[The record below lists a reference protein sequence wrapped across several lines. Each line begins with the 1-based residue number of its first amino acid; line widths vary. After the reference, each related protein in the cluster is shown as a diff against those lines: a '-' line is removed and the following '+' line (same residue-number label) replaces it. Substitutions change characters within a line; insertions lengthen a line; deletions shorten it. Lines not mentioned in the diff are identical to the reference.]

1 MPLQRSFSEQ
11 NHSTK
16 SKQKWSRNRNTQRK
30 IPTDLQS
37 NLLREKP
44 PLPVSTATKNKL
56 NNFQFSG
63 RVQTELKTKICQRSN
78 DEKENEDTRENLHI
92 IGDHRVQKEGREIHH
107 TPPNKTSNKSP
118 STPFSKLTLPELIC
132 MGDVRRV
139 RQDISPEE
147 KLEWDQN
154 KGEPQNFALDFDA
167 VRAVGKRAQ
176 SSSPL
181 VSSPVQAP
189 IQFDP
194 GSELWGRYSH
204 SDLQLPTCQGI
215 SIPSLAHIM
224 NKSSPKNVQE
234 GAPLRSVSVFRRAN
248 SCGNNFPK
256 RMKYSDIRNDDGI
269 DPPFIDSSKV
279 STLIKQIKDGLA
291 QHKTPDMIQE
301 STLKTNRSDFVE
313 IPVNQ
318 ENSSRIEKGLSKLE
332 FLPDHQSKVS
342 QSMREHDAHD
352 CSSIHSLN
360 TDYGDFDENE
370 LDPSLFKTS
379 KSVSEE
385 STLHPK
391 CKSISVGSST
401 SPSNHKQQKSEKYSA
416 QTNVLN
422 LQQSHTTSTGDFIGE
437 FDDSEVEL
445 LSADLEFIVSQ
456 YDTRSTNEPKVIPSG
471 HVVGNQLKNKLN
483 TESEDEFD
491 DGGLEDDDFK
501 AAEASTLQ
509 TSNGITTPQEKT
521 RAIQR
526 YLVIDIMSS
535 FYEDSGGRK
544 KIEKVILSLQ
554 IEHTKQLRSI
564 NLRGIWVETPVTVNA
579 FVHVIGLFNSNGQCV
594 VDDDKNLLILH
605 PDHLISSTVVA
616 DSFSCTRRAVLQ
628 DRVKATSQ
636 PSVSLIYGTLL
647 HEIFQAALISNRWDS
662 DWLEALIDDVA
673 KKHVEDL
680 YTIKLQIS
688 EAVRD
693 LKNKIARLQSWAAL
707 FICSNPKPEAILN
720 TPNGETISMCV
731 EKLLEIEEHI
741 WSPMYGLKGNIDAT
755 VQIILKEKKG
765 QRRLIVPL
773 ELKTGKNQS
782 ISHRAQTALYN
793 LLLSDRYDI
802 DIAHGILYYMETSE
816 TQQIPTIRHE
826 LRHMIMQRNELACF
840 VRERSSQL
848 PPMLKEQHK
857 CSGCYANV
865 PCFTYHKL
873 ADDGTGETSG
883 LKSKFDQLVK
893 HLTREHKEFFLKW
906 DDLMTKEE
914 GENLKFRRELWTM
927 LSSEREK
934 LGRCFSNVVIEP
946 GSFQENNRSKKIS
959 RYKYTFIKKDH
970 SSGFSFLD
978 SQINVGEPIVISDE
992 KGHFALANGFAIQ
1005 ASKHKIT
1012 VEVDRRLCNNRVR
1025 QAGFNEVDNQVFLS
1039 KTEFAQSGKD
1049 SIKNSNKTM
1058 AESVL
1063 YRLDKDEFSNGMATV
1078 RNNLIQ
1084 IMADGPFGSQQIRRL
1099 VVDLEEPRFK
1109 TQISSYKLKD
1119 HNKINIDQKRAIEKV
1134 MYAEDYAL
1142 ILGMPGTGKTTT
1154 IVYMIQ
1160 ALVSLGKS
1168 VLLTSYTHTAVD
1180 NILLKLK
1187 DKNIPIL
1194 RLGQLSKI
1202 CPEVTEFVTLAAEP
1216 KDSFEEIRSDWHDTP
1231 IVATTCLGINHSI
1244 FNERTFDYC
1253 IVDEASQITLPV
1265 CLGPIRLARTFI
1277 LVGDH
1282 NQLPPLVQNEEARK
1296 GGLDVSLFK
1305 RLSENHPASVV
1316 YLEHQYRM
1324 CEDIMTLS
1332 NTLIYNG
1339 RLKCGNQAVAR
1350 RKIFIPSIDN
1360 LQHHHFPS
1368 LTSSGTDKLR
1378 CLGTIGNKCW
1388 LRDLIIPEAK
1398 VLFADTDS
1406 LGPISREVAK
1416 GNRIV
1421 NPTEANICSKLVQC
1435 LLSVGVPASSIGV
1448 MTHYRSQLEV
1458 LKYYL
1463 RAHSQ
1468 VEIDTADRFQG
1479 RDKDVIILSLVRS
1492 NDARSIGELLKDWR
1506 RINVAFTRAKTKLLV
1521 IGSRETLKGDKA
1533 NTGNEEMVARFVK
1546 LMEKNNLVYH
1556 LPLGALEDHFFEN
1569 VNTQATSCTRDLS
1582 SSRLEIL
1589 KSPVFSYEYPNPMM
1603 NSNEKEAKLKLVRE
1617 SYESQVITS
1626 VKNCRKPSKRLI
1638 GTRPVKIPWEGI
1650 LTDIIHEALG

>member
-16 SKQKWSRNRNTQRK
+16 LKQKWSRNRNIQRK
-30 IPTDLQS
+30 KSTDLHS

-44 PLPVSTATKNKL
+44 PLPVSTASKNKL
-56 NNFQFSG
+56 SNFQFSG
-63 RVQTELKTKICQRSN
+63 RVQTELKTKICPLLN

-92 IGDHRVQKEGREIHH
+92 IRDHRVQKEEREVHP
-107 TPPNKTSNKSP
+107 TPPDKTSNKSP
-118 STPFSKLTLPELIC
+118 STPASKLTLPDLIC

-139 RQDISPEE
+139 KQDISPEE

-154 KGEPQNFALDFDA
+154 KGEHQNFALDFDA

-181 VSSPVQAP
+181 VSSPIQAP

-204 SDLQLPTCQGI
+204 SDLQLPTCQGL

-234 GAPLRSVSVFRRAN
+234 GVPLRSVSVFRRAN
-248 SCGNNFPK
+248 SCGNHFPK
-256 RMKYSDIRNDDGI
+256 RMKYSDIRNDDSI

-291 QHKTPDMIQE
+291 QHKKSDMIQE
-301 STLKTNRSDFVE
+301 TTLKTNQSDFIE

-318 ENSSRIEKGLSKLE
+318 ENFSRIKNGPSESE
-332 FLPDHQSKVS
+332 FLPDYQSKVS
-342 QSMREHDAHD
+342 PSVHEHDAPD
-352 CSSIHSLN
+352 CLSSNSLN
-360 TDYGDFDENE
+360 TDYGDFDEDE
-370 LDPSLFKTS
+370 LDPSLLKTS
-379 KSVSEE
+379 KSLSKEYI
-385 STLHPK
+385 SNSK
-391 CKSISVGSST
+391 CKSVSTGSSA
-401 SPSNHKQQKSEKYSA
+401 SPLNLKQQKSEMYPVQK
-416 QTNVLN
+416 NGMN
-422 LQQSHTTSTGDFIGE
+422 PQQSHMASNEELIGE
-437 FDDSEVEL
+437 FDDSEVEI
-445 LSADLEFIVSQ
+445 LSADLEFVVSQ
-456 YDTRSTNEPKVIPSG
+456 YDTRSINEPKVLPPRD
-471 HVVGNQLKNKLN
+471 VDVKQLKDKLN
-483 TESEDEFD
+483 IESEDEFD
-491 DGGLEDDDFK
+491 DGGLDDDDFK

-509 TSNGITTPQEKT
+509 TFNGLTTPQEKT

-526 YLVIDIMSS
+526 YLVVDIMSS
-535 FYEDSGGRK
+535 LYEDSGGRK
-544 KIEKVILSLQ
+544 KIEKILSLQ
-554 IEHTKQLRSI
+554 IEHTKYLRSI
-564 NLRGIWVETPVTVNA
+564 HLRGTWVETPVTVNA
-579 FVHVIGLFNSNGQCV
+579 FVHIIGLFNSDGQCI
-594 VDDDKNLLILH
+594 VDDDENLLILH

-616 DSFSCTRRAVLQ
+616 DSFSCIRRAVLQ

-636 PSVSLIYGTLL
+636 PNVSLIYGTLL

-662 DWLEALIDDVA
+662 EWLEALTEDVV

-680 YTIKLQIS
+680 YTIKLQTS

-693 LKNKIARLQSWAAL
+693 LKNKIAHLQSWAAL
-707 FICSNPKPEAILN
+707 FVCSNPKPGAILN
-720 TPNGETISMCV
+720 TPNGETVSMCI

-755 VQIILKEKKG
+755 VQVIVKEKKG

-848 PPMLKEQHK
+848 PPMLKERHK
-857 CSGCYANV
+857 CNGCYANV

-893 HLTREHKEFFLKW
+893 HLTRQHKEFFLKW

-914 GENLKFRRELWTM
+914 GENMKFRRELWTM

-934 LGRCFSNVVIEP
+934 LGRCFSNVIIEP
-946 GSFQENNRSKKIS
+946 GSFQENNGNKKIS
-959 RYKYTFIKKDH
+959 RYKYTFIKKDYP
-970 SSGFSFLD
+970 SDFSFLD

-1039 KTEFAQSGKD
+1039 TTEVAQSGKD
-1049 SIKNSNKTM
+1049 SIKKNSKRVSQ
-1058 AESVL
+1058 SVL

-1084 IMADGPFGSQQIRRL
+1084 IMADGPFGSRQIRRL

-1109 TQISSYKLKD
+1109 TQVSSYKLKD
-1119 HNKINIDQKRAIEKV
+1119 YEKINIDQKRAIEKV
-1134 MYAEDYAL
+1134 MCAEDYAL

-1154 IVYMIQ
+1154 IVYVIQ

-1180 NILLKLK
+1180 NILLKLR

-1216 KDSFEEIRSDWHDTP
+1216 KDSFEKIRNDWYGTP

-1244 FNERTFDYC
+1244 FNERTFDFC

-1296 GGLDVSLFK
+1296 GGLDISLFK
-1305 RLSENHPASVV
+1305 RLSENHPTSVV

-1339 RLKCGNQAVAR
+1339 RLKCGNQEIAR
-1350 RKIFIPSIDN
+1350 RKIFIPSLDN
-1360 LQHHHFPS
+1360 LQHHHFPP
-1368 LTSSGTDKLR
+1368 LTSSGTDKVR
-1378 CLGTIGNKCW
+1378 CLGTNGNKCW

-1398 VLFADTDS
+1398 VLFVNTDS
-1406 LGPISREVAK
+1406 LVPLSREVAK

-1421 NPTEANICSKLVQC
+1421 NPTEANICTKLVQS

-1448 MTHYRSQLEV
+1448 MTHYRSQLEL
-1458 LKYYL
+1458 LKFYL
-1463 RAHSQ
+1463 RAHKQ

-1479 RDKDVIILSLVRS
+1479 RDKDVIILSLVRC

-1521 IGSRETLKGDKA
+1521 IGSRETLKGDNA

-1546 LMEKNNLVYH
+1546 LMEKNSLIYH
-1556 LPLGALEDHFFEN
+1556 LPLGALEDHFFED
-1569 VNTQATSCTRDLS
+1569 VNTQATACTMDMS
-1582 SSRLEIL
+1582 SSRLETL
-1589 KSPVFSYEYPNPMM
+1589 KSPGSSYDYLDTMI
-1603 NSNEKEAKLKLVRE
+1603 NSNEKKAKLKHVRKC
-1617 SYESQVITS
+1617 YENQVITS
-1626 VKNCRKPSKRLI
+1626 LKNCRQPRKRLI
-1638 GTRPVKIPWEGI
+1638 GTRPIKIPWEGI
-1650 LTDIIHEALG
+1650 LSDIIHESLG